1 MTHNGQRTVTGR
13 GAMVRAEHTGETEMA
28 ARGPIRVLRFRA
40 VRDRTGLSRST
51 IWRLERRGVFPQH
64 RRISINAVGW
74 IEDEV
79 EAWIRS
85 RTVQ

>member
-1 MTHNGQRTVTGR
+1 MTHNGQPTVRGR
-13 GAMVRAEHTGETEMA
+13 GAMLRVEHAGNAEVT
-28 ARGPIRVLRFRA
+28 ARGPIRVLRFRT

-85 RTVQ
+85 RSVQ